1 MHLIGWESGA
11 RFLGQ
16 WQGRLLSKTSGI
28 PGHVRH
34 WRKKFTDILFKLL
47 LASFMSCLLFCSEEA
62 EEYKR
67 KLIQVR
73 KRQARGQAVSHYSSG
88 FSSLKRGRNFV
99 FFFLLGDY
107 SYRVWFLLKWKAG
120 ERNLCQGGERQSK
133 GRRGVGTGRYNPMFL
148 FCSLLQFDICTVLFG
163 GKEGGNSVSSFGIQ
177 AVTVAVARGICF
189 RLRVPTLLV
198 FITGRRFTWRTAR
211 I

>member
-16 WQGRLLSKTSGI
+16 SQGRLLSKTSEI

-73 KRQARGQAVSHYSSG
+73 KRQVRGQAVSHYSRD
-88 FSSLKRGRNFV
+88 FSSLKRRCNLV
-99 FFFLLGDY
+99 FFFFVEIIAAVFDFYLSGRLGKEIC
-107 SYRVWFLLKWKAG
+107 V
-120 ERNLCQGGERQSK
+120 
-133 GRRGVGTGRYNPMFL
+133 RGV
-148 FCSLLQFDICTVLFG
+148 SDSQ
-163 GKEGGNSVSSFGIQ
+163 KEGEG
-177 AVTVAVARGICF
+177 
-189 RLRVPTLLV
+189 
-198 FITGRRFTWRTAR
+198 
-211 I
+211 

>member
-1 MHLIGWESGA
+1 MHLIGWGSGA

-16 WQGRLLSKTSGI
+16 SQGRLLSKTSGI

-34 WRKKFTDILFKLL
+34 WRKKFTDILFELL

-73 KRQARGQAVSHYSSG
+73 KRQVRGQAVSHYSRG
-88 FSSLKRGRNFV
+88 FSSLKRRCNLV
-99 FFFLLGDY
+99 FFFFRGDY
-107 SYRVWFLLKWKAG
+107 SCRVWFLLKWKVG

-133 GRRGVGTGRYNPMFL
+133 GGRGVGMGRYNPMFL
-148 FCSLLQFDICTVLFG
+148 FCSLLQFDIRTVLFG
-163 GKEGGNSVSSFGIQ
+163 EKEGNSVLSFGIQ
-177 AVTVAVARGICF
+177 AVTVARGICF
-189 RLRVPTLLV
+189 GSEFQP
-198 FITGRRFTWRTAR
+198 
-211 I
+211 

>member
-73 KRQARGQAVSHYSSG
+73 KRQARGQAVSHYSRG
-88 FSSLKRGRNFV
+88 FSSLKRRCNLV
-99 FFFLLGDY
+99 LFFFFVEIIAAVFDFYLRGWLG
-107 SYRVWFLLKWKAG
+107 K
-120 ERNLCQGGERQSK
+120 EICI
-133 GRRGVGTGRYNPMFL
+133 RGV
-148 FCSLLQFDICTVLFG
+148 SDSQ
-163 GKEGGNSVSSFGIQ
+163 KEGEGWGWGDTIPCSYFVVSSNLTFVQFYSAEKKKEI
-177 AVTVAVARGICF
+177 
-189 RLRVPTLLV
+189 LS
-198 FITGRRFTWRTAR
+198 
-211 I
+211 

>member
-16 WQGRLLSKTSGI
+16 SQGRLLSKTSGI

-73 KRQARGQAVSHYSSG
+73 KRQVRGQAVSHYSRG
-88 FSSLKRGRNFV
+88 FSSLKRRCNLV
-99 FFFLLGDY
+99 FFFFVEIIAAVFDFYL
-107 SYRVWFLLKWKAG
+107 S
-120 ERNLCQGGERQSK
+120 
-133 GRRGVGTGRYNPMFL
+133 GRLRKEICVRGV
-148 FCSLLQFDICTVLFG
+148 SDSQ
-163 GKEGGNSVSSFGIQ
+163 KEGEGQGWGDTIPCSYFVVSSNLTFVQ
-177 AVTVAVARGICF
+177 FYSAKKK
-189 RLRVPTLLV
+189 
-198 FITGRRFTWRTAR
+198 
-211 I
+211 

>member
-11 RFLGQ
+11 GFLGQ
-16 WQGRLLSKTSGI
+16 SQGRLLSKTSGI

-73 KRQARGQAVSHYSSG
+73 KRQVRGQAVSHYSRG
-88 FSSLKRGRNFV
+88 FSSLKRRCNLV
-99 FFFLLGDY
+99 FFFLLRGDY
-107 SYRVWFLLKWKAG
+107 SCRVWFLLKWKVG

-133 GRRGVGTGRYNPMFL
+133 GGRGVGMGRYNPMFL
-148 FCSLLQFDICTVLFG
+148 FCSLLQF
-163 GKEGGNSVSSFGIQ
+163 EGNSVLSFGIQ
-177 AVTVAVARGICF
+177 AVTVARGICF
-189 RLRVPTLLV
+189 GSEFQP
-198 FITGRRFTWRTAR
+198 
-211 I
+211 

>member
-11 RFLGQ
+11 GFLGQ
-16 WQGRLLSKTSGI
+16 SQGRLLSKTSGI

-73 KRQARGQAVSHYSSG
+73 KRQVRGQAVSHYSRG
-88 FSSLKRGRNFV
+88 FSSLKRRCNLV
-99 FFFLLGDY
+99 FFFFFVEIIAAVFDFYL
-107 SYRVWFLLKWKAG
+107 S
-120 ERNLCQGGERQSK
+120 
-133 GRRGVGTGRYNPMFL
+133 GRL
-148 FCSLLQFDICTVLFG
+148 
-163 GKEGGNSVSSFGIQ
+163 GKEICVRGWATVKRRERGRDGAIQ
-177 AVTVAVARGICF
+177 SHVLI
-189 RLRVPTLLV
+189 L
-198 FITGRRFTWRTAR
+198 
-211 I
+211 